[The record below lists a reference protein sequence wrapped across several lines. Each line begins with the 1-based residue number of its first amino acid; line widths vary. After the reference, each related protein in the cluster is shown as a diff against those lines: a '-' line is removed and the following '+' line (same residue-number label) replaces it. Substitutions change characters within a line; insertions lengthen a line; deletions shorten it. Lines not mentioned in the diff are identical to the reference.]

1 MIKIK
6 ISWIKYEKDNN
17 SFKIPEALGF
27 DVYRLKDP
35 EQTDEKLKE
44 LMNQDYKMIVVSNE
58 IAGFSEDIIKK
69 YNRDKNVNIIIANSR
84 E

>member
-1 MIKIK
+1 MKV
-6 ISWIKYEKDNN
+6 SWIKYEKDKD

-27 DVYRLKDP
+27 DVFKLSDP

-44 LMNQDYKMIVVSNE
+44 LMKQDYKMVVVSNE
-58 IAGFSEDIIKK
+58 IAGFSEDIIRK
-69 YNRDKNVNIIIANSR
+69 YNRDKNINIIIASTK

>member
-1 MIKIK
+1 MKV
-6 ISWIKYEKDNN
+6 SWIKYKEDKE

-27 DVYRLKDP
+27 DVFKIDDP
-35 EQTDEKLKE
+35 EQTDEKIKE
-44 LMNQDYKMIVVSNE
+44 LMKKEYRMLVVSNE

-69 YNRDKNVNIIIANSR
+69 YNRDKNVSIIIASCK

>member
-1 MIKIK
+1 MKV
-6 ISWIKYEKDNN
+6 SWVKYAKDKN

-27 DVYRLKDP
+27 DVFKLKDR
-35 EQTDEKLKE
+35 EQTDEAIRQLVRK
-44 LMNQDYKMIVVSNE
+44 DYKMVVVSNE

-69 YNRDKNVNIIIANSR
+69 YNKDKNISIIIASNQ

>member
-1 MIKIK
+1 MKV
-6 ISWIKYEKDNN
+6 SWIKYEKDNH

-35 EQTDEKLKE
+35 EETDETIRQ
-44 LMNQDYKMIVVSNE
+44 LMQRDYRMIVVSNE
-58 IAGFSEDIIKK
+58 IAGFSGDMITK
-69 YNRDKNVNIIIANSR
+69 YNHDKNVNIIIARSQ

>member
-1 MIKIK
+1 MKV
-6 ISWIKYEKDNN
+6 SWIKYDKDNE

-35 EQTDEKLKE
+35 EETDKTIETLMKKE
-44 LMNQDYKMIVVSNE
+44 YKMIVVSNE
-58 IAGFSEDIIKK
+58 IAGFSEDIITK
-69 YNRDKNVNIIIANSR
+69 YNHSKNVNIIIASSK

>member
-1 MIKIK
+1 MK

>member
-1 MIKIK
+1 MKV
-6 ISWIKYEKDNN
+6 SWIKYEKDNN

-35 EQTDEKLKE
+35 EQTDEKIKE
-44 LMNQDYKMIVVSNE
+44 LMKRDYKMIVVSNE
-58 IAGFSEDIIKK
+58 IASFSEDIITK
-69 YNRDKNVNIIIANSR
+69 YNRDKNINIIIAGHK

>member
-1 MIKIK
+1 MKV
-6 ISWIKYEKDNN
+6 SWIKYEKDNN

-35 EQTDEKLKE
+35 EQTDEKIKE
-44 LMNQDYKMIVVSNE
+44 LMKRDYRMIVVSNE
-58 IAGFSEDIIKK
+58 IASFSEDIITK
-69 YNRDKNVNIIIANSR
+69 YNRDKNVNIIIASHK